1 MIFHERKVG
10 KKHMAWKEIKGYEGR
25 YMVSDTGKIMS
36 MPRTIKTS
44 RGYRT
49 ISKKRI
55 LKCSKL
61 RNGTTVIR
69 LVDNDGNK
77 QHYTVAQIVARTFIE
92 HDDPKRTF
100 VRHIDG
106 KEGNNN
112 VKNLKWDYQ
121 GRAASTDYRFKRRK
135 KIQESKYRPD
145 SSIQKQRL
153 LRRISNGYGSG
164 TTFRLQ
170 EYRRNLSL
178 FEGKEEDG
186 RGDGGEA
193 ERRELILL
201 DGMIY
206 DRALEVKV

>member
-1 MIFHERKVG
+1 
-10 KKHMAWKEIKGYEGR
+10 
-25 YMVSDTGKIMS
+25 MVSDTGKIMS
-36 MPRTIKTS
+36 LPRTIKTS

-61 RNGTTVIR
+61 RNGTKVIR
-69 LVDNDGNK
+69 LVDKDGNK
-77 QHYTVAQIVARTFIE
+77 KNYTVAQIVARTFIE
-92 HDDPKRTF
+92 NDDSKRTF

-112 VKNLKWDYQ
+112 VKNLKWDYP

-135 KIQESKYRPD
+135 KSKNRNTGPIQAFKNNVFCGEFQTATEAARHFGFK
-145 SSIQKQRL
+145 
-153 LRRISNGYGSG
+153 
-164 TTFRLQ
+164 
-170 EYRRNLSL
+170 NLSL
-178 FEGKEEDG
+178 FEGKAKDG
-186 RGDGGEA
+186 RGDGVEKKGG
-193 ERRELILL
+193 ELILL